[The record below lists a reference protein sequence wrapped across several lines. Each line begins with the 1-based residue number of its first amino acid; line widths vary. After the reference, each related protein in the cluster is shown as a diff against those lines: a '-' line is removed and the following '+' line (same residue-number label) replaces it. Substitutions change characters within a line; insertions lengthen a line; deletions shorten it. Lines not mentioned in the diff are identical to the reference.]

1 MGKIWEGFGWGFDLS
16 NQPEQ
21 GEQAVQYA
29 KQGQGRLSEKTG
41 EVDPPDLVVKGFA
54 PSEGK
59 GWQMSQHDSVVMG
72 ASSQGGLTLLCREV

>member
-1 MGKIWEGFGWGFDLS
+1 MGKIWEGFGWGFDLTD
-16 NQPEQ
+16 QRGQ

-29 KQGQGRLSEKTG
+29 KQGQGRLSEKPG

-59 GWQMSQHDSVVMG
+59 G
-72 ASSQGGLTLLCREV
+72 